1 MKNVKFFLMSWLCI
15 HVCLFFPLQSQAEE
29 QIEPDQKINEVNV
42 QEENKESQEPPE
54 QVETK
59 QDEEK
64 QKEEKQKEEK
74 QKEAEQQEVANKQLS
89 ERKIETEQ
97 GIITI
102 NKPELKVG
110 EEVRIAVEPNG
121 KNIQSM
127 KGILQLQKTGEQY
140 AQERMLSF
148 EYDEETKSWVAN
160 YKAGDFDLQGDW
172 NLQLVQSYK
181 ENEKE
186 ELVKNEV
193 KVPLIRIKNETPTI
207 DKELPK
213 LQKVTIDE
221 VKENLVERKQ
231 GDSIHLRVKA
241 SDIESVVK
249 EVRVTLKGKENKELS
264 FLLDYNK
271 HDMDW
276 QKVFEIT
283 EALPAGPYEL
293 LVEIIDAAGNKLVE
307 ESEYTISVLVPKNE
321 DDKKIEEKEKE
332 EKLDNKLE
340 NELEDK
346 KENELED
353 KKENEKQEDSKVK
366 NPLPEENLPVVQIP
380 KQDEI
385 VNKFIK
391 EPLKEKEEFTYVIK
405 EPFEDN
411 KEVHKGKDQKEKNN
425 KQVASKKK
433 EQKEEPKDKKEEKGE
448 QGVQASDVFTIMS
461 GLFVLF
467 LVLKSNKEWG

>member
-29 QIEPDQKINEVNV
+29 QIESDQKINEVNV
-42 QEENKESQEPPE
+42 QEENKESQESSE
-54 QVETK
+54 QVKTK

-64 QKEEKQKEEK
+64 QKEAEQQEV
-74 QKEAEQQEVANKQLS
+74 EQQEVANKQLS

-97 GIITI
+97 GIITV

-127 KGILQLQKTGEQY
+127 KGILQLQKNGEQY
-140 AQERMLSF
+140 AQERILFF

-160 YKAGDFDLQGDW
+160 YKAGNFDLQGDW

-186 ELVKNEV
+186 ELIKNEV

-207 DKELPK
+207 DKEVPK

-231 GDSIHLRVKA
+231 GDSIHIRVKA

-249 EVRVTLKGKENKELS
+249 EVRVTLKGKENKEFS

-283 EALPAGPYEL
+283 EALSAGPYEL

-307 ESEYTISVLVPKNE
+307 ESEYTISVLAPKNE

-332 EKLDNKLE
+332 DKLDNKLE

-346 KENELED
+346 KENE
-353 KKENEKQEDSKVK
+353 KQEDLKIK
-366 NPLPEENLPVVQIP
+366 NPLPEEKLPVVQIP
-380 KQDEI
+380 KQDEK

-411 KEVHKGKDQKEKNN
+411 KEVHKAKDQKEKNN
-425 KQVASKKK
+425 KQVVSKKK
-433 EQKEEPKDKKEEKGE
+433 EQKEETKDKEEEKGE

>member
-29 QIEPDQKINEVNV
+29 QIESDQKINEVNV
-42 QEENKESQEPPE
+42 QEENKESQESSE

-59 QDEEK
+59 QD
-64 QKEEKQKEEK
+64 EEK
-74 QKEAEQQEVANKQLS
+74 QKEAEQQEVANKQLN

-97 GIITI
+97 GIITV

-127 KGILQLQKTGEQY
+127 KGILQLQKNGEQY
-140 AQERMLSF
+140 AQERILSF

-160 YKAGDFDLQGDW
+160 YKAGNFDLQGDW

-186 ELVKNEV
+186 EIVKNEV

-231 GDSIHLRVKA
+231 GDSIHIRVKA

-307 ESEYTISVLVPKNE
+307 ESEYTISVLAPKNE
-321 DDKKIEEKEKE
+321 DDKKIEEKEKEEKEKE

-346 KENELED
+346 KENE
-353 KKENEKQEDSKVK
+353 KQEDLKVK
-366 NPLPEENLPVVQIP
+366 NPLLEEKLPVVQIP
-380 KQDEI
+380 KQDEK

-391 EPLKEKEEFTYVIK
+391 EPLKEKEKFTYVIK

-411 KEVHKGKDQKEKNN
+411 KEVHKAKDQKEKNN
-425 KQVASKKK
+425 KQVVSKKK
-433 EQKEEPKDKKEEKGE
+433 EQKEETKDKEEEKGE

>member
-29 QIEPDQKINEVNV
+29 QIESDQKINEVNV
-42 QEENKESQEPPE
+42 QEENKESQESSE

-64 QKEEKQKEEK
+64 QKEAEQQEV
-74 QKEAEQQEVANKQLS
+74 EQQEVANKQLN

-97 GIITI
+97 GIITV

-127 KGILQLQKTGEQY
+127 KGILQLQKNGEQY
-140 AQERMLSF
+140 AQERILSF

-160 YKAGDFDLQGDW
+160 YKAGNFDLQGDW

-186 ELVKNEV
+186 EIVKNEV

-231 GDSIHLRVKA
+231 GDSIHIRVKA

-307 ESEYTISVLVPKNE
+307 ESEYTISVLAPKNE

-346 KENELED
+346 KENE
-353 KKENEKQEDSKVK
+353 KQEDLKIK
-366 NPLPEENLPVVQIP
+366 NPLLEEKLPVVQIP
-380 KQDEI
+380 KQDEK

-391 EPLKEKEEFTYVIK
+391 EPLKEKFTYVIK

-411 KEVHKGKDQKEKNN
+411 KEVHKAKDQKEKNN
-425 KQVASKKK
+425 KQVVSKKK
-433 EQKEEPKDKKEEKGE
+433 EQKEETKDKEEEKGE

>member
-1 MKNVKFFLMSWLCI
+1 MKNVKFFLMSWLSI

-29 QIEPDQKINEVNV
+29 QIESDQKINEVNV
-42 QEENKESQEPPE
+42 QEENKKSQESSE

-64 QKEEKQKEEK
+64 QKE
-74 QKEAEQQEVANKQLS
+74 AEQQEVVNKQLS

-97 GIITI
+97 GIITV

-127 KGILQLQKTGEQY
+127 KGILQLQKNGEQY

-186 ELVKNEV
+186 ELIKNEV

-231 GDSIHLRVKA
+231 GDSIHIRVKA

-307 ESEYTISVLVPKNE
+307 ESEYTISVLAPKNE
-321 DDKKIEEKEKE
+321 DDKKIEEKEDKLD
-332 EKLDNKLE
+332 KLDNKL
-340 NELEDK
+340 
-346 KENELED
+346 ENELED

-366 NPLPEENLPVVQIP
+366 NPVPEENLPVVQIP
-380 KQDEI
+380 KRDEK

-411 KEVHKGKDQKEKNN
+411 KEVHKAKDQKEKNN

>member
-1 MKNVKFFLMSWLCI
+1 MKNVKFFLMSWLSI

-29 QIEPDQKINEVNV
+29 QIESDQKINEVNV
-42 QEENKESQEPPE
+42 QEENKESQESSE

-64 QKEEKQKEEK
+64 QKEEKQKE
-74 QKEAEQQEVANKQLS
+74 AEQQEVVNKQLS

-97 GIITI
+97 GIITV

-127 KGILQLQKTGEQY
+127 KGILQLQKNGEQY
-140 AQERMLSF
+140 AQERMLYF

-186 ELVKNEV
+186 ELIKNEV

-231 GDSIHLRVKA
+231 GDSIHIRVKA

-307 ESEYTISVLVPKNE
+307 ESEYTISVLAPKNE
-321 DDKKIEEKEKE
+321 DDKKIEEKED
-332 EKLDNKLE
+332 KLDNKL
-340 NELEDK
+340 
-346 KENELED
+346 ENELED

-366 NPLPEENLPVVQIP
+366 NPVPEENLPVVQIP
-380 KQDEI
+380 KRDEK

-391 EPLKEKEEFTYVIK
+391 EPLKEKGEFTYVIK

-411 KEVHKGKDQKEKNN
+411 KEVHKAKDQKEKNN

>member
-29 QIEPDQKINEVNV
+29 QIESDQKINEVNV
-42 QEENKESQEPPE
+42 QEENKESQESSE

-59 QDEEK
+59 QDK
-64 QKEEKQKEEK
+64 EK
-74 QKEAEQQEVANKQLS
+74 QKEAEQQEVVNKQLS

-97 GIITI
+97 GIITV
-102 NKPELKVG
+102 NKLELKVG

-127 KGILQLQKTGEQY
+127 KGILQLQKNGEQY

-186 ELVKNEV
+186 ELIKNEV

-213 LQKVTIDE
+213 LQKVTMDE

-231 GDSIHLRVKA
+231 GDSIHIRVKA

-307 ESEYTISVLVPKNE
+307 ESEYTISVLAPKNE
-321 DDKKIEEKEKE
+321 DDKKIEEKED
-332 EKLDNKLE
+332 KLDNKLE
-340 NELEDK
+340 S
-346 KENELED
+346 ELED

-366 NPLPEENLPVVQIP
+366 NPVPEENLPVVQIP
-380 KQDEI
+380 KRDEN

-411 KEVHKGKDQKEKNN
+411 KEVHKAKDQKEKNN

>member
-15 HVCLFFPLQSQAEE
+15 HVCLFFSLQSQAEE

-42 QEENKESQEPPE
+42 QEEKSE

-64 QKEEKQKEEK
+64 QKEVEQKEVE
-74 QKEAEQQEVANKQLS
+74 QKEVKQQEVEQQEVVNKQLG

-97 GIITI
+97 GIVTV

-127 KGILQLQKTGEQY
+127 KGILQLQKNGEQY

-172 NLQLVQSYK
+172 NLQLFQSYK

-186 ELVKNEV
+186 DLIKNEL

-213 LQKVTIDE
+213 LQEVTIDE

-231 GDSIHLRVKA
+231 GDSIHIRVKA
-241 SDIESVVK
+241 SDIESAVK

-271 HDMDW
+271 YDMDW

-283 EALPAGPYEL
+283 EELPAGPYEL
-293 LVEIIDAAGNKLVE
+293 HVEIIDAAGNKLVE
-307 ESEYTISVLVPKNE
+307 ESEYTISILAPKNE

-332 EKLDNKLE
+332 DKLDNKLE

-346 KENELED
+346 KENE
-353 KKENEKQEDSKVK
+353 KQEDLKVK
-366 NPLPEENLPVVQIP
+366 NPLPEEKLPVVQIP
-380 KQDEI
+380 KQDEK

-411 KEVHKGKDQKEKNN
+411 KEVHKAKDQKEKNN

-433 EQKEEPKDKKEEKGE
+433 EQKEESKDKKEEKGE

>member
-29 QIEPDQKINEVNV
+29 QIESDQKINEVNV
-42 QEENKESQEPPE
+42 QEENKESQESSE

-59 QDEEK
+59 QD
-64 QKEEKQKEEK
+64 EEK
-74 QKEAEQQEVANKQLS
+74 QKEAEQQEVANKQLN

-97 GIITI
+97 GIITV

-127 KGILQLQKTGEQY
+127 KGILQLQKNGEQY
-140 AQERMLSF
+140 AQERILSF

-160 YKAGDFDLQGDW
+160 YKAGNFDLQGDW

-186 ELVKNEV
+186 EIVKNEV

-231 GDSIHLRVKA
+231 GDSIHIRVKA

-283 EALPAGPYEL
+283 EALPSGPYEL

-307 ESEYTISVLVPKNE
+307 ESEYTISVLAPKNE

-332 EKLDNKLE
+332 DKLDNKLE

-346 KENELED
+346 KENE
-353 KKENEKQEDSKVK
+353 KQEDLKIK
-366 NPLPEENLPVVQIP
+366 NPLPEEKLPVVQIP
-380 KQDEI
+380 KQDEK

-411 KEVHKGKDQKEKNN
+411 KEIHKAKDQKEKNN
-425 KQVASKKK
+425 KQVVSKKK
-433 EQKEEPKDKKEEKGE
+433 EQKEETKDKEEEKGE

>member
-64 QKEEKQKEEK
+64 QKEEKQKE
-74 QKEAEQQEVANKQLS
+74 AEQQEVANKQLS

-121 KNIQSM
+121 ENIQSM
-127 KGILQLQKTGEQY
+127 KGILQLQKNGEQY

-307 ESEYTISVLVPKNE
+307 KSEYIISVLAPKNE

-332 EKLDNKLE
+332 DKLDNKL
-340 NELEDK
+340 
-346 KENELED
+346 ENELED

-411 KEVHKGKDQKEKNN
+411 KEVHNGKNQKEKNN

-433 EQKEEPKDKKEEKGE
+433 EQKEEPKVKKEEKGE
-448 QGVQASDVFTIMS
+448 QEVQASDVFTIMS

>member
-29 QIEPDQKINEVNV
+29 QMEPDQKINEVNV
-42 QEENKESQEPPE
+42 QEEKSE

-64 QKEEKQKEEK
+64 QKEVEQKEVK
-74 QKEAEQQEVANKQLS
+74 QQEAEQQEVANKQLS

-97 GIITI
+97 GIITV

-127 KGILQLQKTGEQY
+127 NGILQLQKNGEQY
-140 AQERMLSF
+140 AQERILSF

-172 NLQLVQSYK
+172 NLQLFQSYK

-193 KVPLIRIKNETPTI
+193 KVPIIRIKNETPTI

-231 GDSIHLRVKA
+231 RDSIHLRVKA

-307 ESEYTISVLVPKNE
+307 ESEYTISVLAPKNE

-332 EKLDNKLE
+332 KEKEEKLDNKL
-340 NELEDK
+340 
-346 KENELED
+346 ENELED

-366 NPLPEENLPVVQIP
+366 NPLPEENLPIVQIP

-411 KEVHKGKDQKEKNN
+411 KEVHKAKDQKEKNN

>member
-29 QIEPDQKINEVNV
+29 QIESDQKINEVNV
-42 QEENKESQEPPE
+42 QEENKESQESSE

-59 QDEEK
+59 QD
-64 QKEEKQKEEK
+64 EEK

-97 GIITI
+97 GIITV

-127 KGILQLQKTGEQY
+127 KGILQLQKNGEQY
-140 AQERMLSF
+140 AQERILSF

-160 YKAGDFDLQGDW
+160 YKAGNFDLQGDW

-186 ELVKNEV
+186 EIVKNEV

-231 GDSIHLRVKA
+231 GDSIHIRVKA

-307 ESEYTISVLVPKNE
+307 ESEYTISVLAPKNE
-321 DDKKIEEKEKE
+321 DDKKIEEKEKEKEKEKE

-346 KENELED
+346 KENE
-353 KKENEKQEDSKVK
+353 KQEDLKIK
-366 NPLPEENLPVVQIP
+366 KPLLEEKLPVVQIP
-380 KQDEI
+380 KQDEK

-391 EPLKEKEEFTYVIK
+391 EPLKEKEKFTYVIK

-411 KEVHKGKDQKEKNN
+411 KEVHKAKDQKEKNN
-425 KQVASKKK
+425 KQVVSKKK
-433 EQKEEPKDKKEEKGE
+433 EQKEETKDKEEEKGE

>member
-42 QEENKESQEPPE
+42 QEEKSE

-64 QKEEKQKEEK
+64 QKEVEQKEVK
-74 QKEAEQQEVANKQLS
+74 QQEVEQQEAVNKQLG

-97 GIITI
+97 GIVTV

-127 KGILQLQKTGEQY
+127 KGILQLQKNGEQY

-172 NLQLVQSYK
+172 NLQLFQSYK

-186 ELVKNEV
+186 DLIKNEL
-193 KVPLIRIKNETPTI
+193 KVPLIRIKNETPPI

-213 LQKVTIDE
+213 LQEVTIDE

-231 GDSIHLRVKA
+231 GDSIHIRVKA
-241 SDIESVVK
+241 SDIESAVK

-271 HDMDW
+271 YDMDW

-283 EALPAGPYEL
+283 EELPAGPYEL
-293 LVEIIDAAGNKLVE
+293 HVEIIDAAGNKLVE
-307 ESEYTISVLVPKNE
+307 ESEYTISILAPKNE
-321 DDKKIEEKEKE
+321 DDKKIEENEKE
-332 EKLDNKLE
+332 DKL
-340 NELEDK
+340 
-346 KENELED
+346 ENELED
-353 KKENEKQEDSKVK
+353 KKENEKQEDLKVK
-366 NPLPEENLPVVQIP
+366 NPLPEEKLPVVQIP
-380 KQDEI
+380 KQDEK

-411 KEVHKGKDQKEKNN
+411 KEVHKAKDQKEKNN

-433 EQKEEPKDKKEEKGE
+433 EQKEESKDKKEEKGE

>member
-29 QIEPDQKINEVNV
+29 QIESDQKINEVNV
-42 QEENKESQEPPE
+42 QEENKESQESSE

-64 QKEEKQKEEK
+64 QKEAEQQEV
-74 QKEAEQQEVANKQLS
+74 EQQEVANKQLN

-97 GIITI
+97 GIITV

-127 KGILQLQKTGEQY
+127 KGILQLQKNGERY
-140 AQERMLSF
+140 AQERILSF

-160 YKAGDFDLQGDW
+160 YKAGNFDLQGDW

-186 ELVKNEV
+186 EIVKNEV

-231 GDSIHLRVKA
+231 GDSIHIRVKA

-307 ESEYTISVLVPKNE
+307 ESEYTISVLAPKNE

-340 NELEDK
+340 NELEG
-346 KENELED
+346 
-353 KKENEKQEDSKVK
+353 KKENEKQEDLKIK
-366 NPLPEENLPVVQIP
+366 NPLLEEKLPVVQIP
-380 KQDEI
+380 KQDEK

-391 EPLKEKEEFTYVIK
+391 EPLKEKEKFTYVIK

-411 KEVHKGKDQKEKNN
+411 KEVHKAKDQKEKNN
-425 KQVASKKK
+425 KQVVSKKK
-433 EQKEEPKDKKEEKGE
+433 EQKEETKDKEEEKGE

>member
-64 QKEEKQKEEK
+64 PKET
-74 QKEAEQQEVANKQLS
+74 EQQEVANKQLS
-89 ERKIETEQ
+89 EKKIETEQ
-97 GIITI
+97 GIITV

-127 KGILQLQKTGEQY
+127 KGILQLQKNGEQY

-186 ELVKNEV
+186 ELIKNEV

-231 GDSIHLRVKA
+231 GDSIHIRVKA

-307 ESEYTISVLVPKNE
+307 ESEYTISVLAPKNE
-321 DDKKIEEKEKE
+321 DDKKIEEKE
-332 EKLDNKLE
+332 EKLDNKL
-340 NELEDK
+340 
-346 KENELED
+346 ENELED

-411 KEVHKGKDQKEKNN
+411 KEVHKAKDRKEKNN

>member
-29 QIEPDQKINEVNV
+29 QIESDQKINEVNV
-42 QEENKESQEPPE
+42 QEENKESQESSE

-64 QKEEKQKEEK
+64 QKEAEQQEV
-74 QKEAEQQEVANKQLS
+74 EQQEVANKQLN

-97 GIITI
+97 GIITV

-127 KGILQLQKTGEQY
+127 KGILQLQKNGEQY
-140 AQERMLSF
+140 AQERILSF

-160 YKAGDFDLQGDW
+160 YKAGNFDLQGDW

-186 ELVKNEV
+186 EIVKNEV

-213 LQKVTIDE
+213 LQKVTIDD

-231 GDSIHLRVKA
+231 GDSIHIRVKA

-307 ESEYTISVLVPKNE
+307 ESEYTISVLAPKNE

-346 KENELED
+346 KENE
-353 KKENEKQEDSKVK
+353 KQEDLKIK
-366 NPLPEENLPVVQIP
+366 NPLLEEKLPVVQIP
-380 KQDEI
+380 KQDEK

-391 EPLKEKEEFTYVIK
+391 EPLKEKFTYVIK

-411 KEVHKGKDQKEKNN
+411 KEVHKAKDQKEKNN
-425 KQVASKKK
+425 KQVVSKKK
-433 EQKEEPKDKKEEKGE
+433 EQKEETKDKEEEKGE

>member
-29 QIEPDQKINEVNV
+29 QIESDQKINEVNV
-42 QEENKESQEPPE
+42 QEENKESQKSSE

-59 QDEEK
+59 QD
-64 QKEEKQKEEK
+64 EEKQKEEK

-97 GIITI
+97 GIITV
-102 NKPELKVG
+102 NKLELKVG

-127 KGILQLQKTGEQY
+127 KGILQLQKNGEQY

-160 YKAGDFDLQGDW
+160 YKVGDFDLQGDW

-186 ELVKNEV
+186 ELIKNEV

-231 GDSIHLRVKA
+231 GDSIHIRVKA

-307 ESEYTISVLVPKNE
+307 ESEYTISVLAPKNE
-321 DDKKIEEKEKE
+321 DDKKIEEKED
-332 EKLDNKLE
+332 KLDNKLE
-340 NELEDK
+340 NELE
-346 KENELED
+346 N

-366 NPLPEENLPVVQIP
+366 NPVPEENLPVVQIP
-380 KQDEI
+380 KRDEN

-411 KEVHKGKDQKEKNN
+411 KEVHKAKDQKEKNN

>member
-29 QIEPDQKINEVNV
+29 QIESDQKINEVNV
-42 QEENKESQEPPE
+42 QEENKESQESSE

-59 QDEEK
+59 QD
-64 QKEEKQKEEK
+64 EEK

-97 GIITI
+97 GIITV

-127 KGILQLQKTGEQY
+127 KGILQLQKNGEQY
-140 AQERMLSF
+140 AQERILSF

-160 YKAGDFDLQGDW
+160 YKAGNFDLQGDW

-186 ELVKNEV
+186 EIVKNEV

-231 GDSIHLRVKA
+231 GDSIHIRVKA

-307 ESEYTISVLVPKNE
+307 ESEYTISVLAPKNE
-321 DDKKIEEKEKE
+321 DDKKIEEKEKEKEKE

-346 KENELED
+346 KENE
-353 KKENEKQEDSKVK
+353 KQEDLKIK
-366 NPLPEENLPVVQIP
+366 KPLLEEKLPVVQIP
-380 KQDEI
+380 KQDEK

-391 EPLKEKEEFTYVIK
+391 EPLKEKEKFTYVIK

-411 KEVHKGKDQKEKNN
+411 KEVHKAKDQKEKNN
-425 KQVASKKK
+425 KQVVSKKK
-433 EQKEEPKDKKEEKGE
+433 EQKEETKDKEEEKGE